1 MEDAETRVRLVSGR
15 AKEKGNRRR
24 RRRRDGPRPMSHR
37 RIELVFGP
45 NLREYEMGRIATF
58 SPSAQAPF
66 SFSSSWKPDTWIP
79 PVSEI

>member
-1 MEDAETRVRLVSGR
+1 
-15 AKEKGNRRR
+15 
-24 RRRRDGPRPMSHR
+24 MSHR

-66 SFSSSWKPDTWIP
+66 SFSSS
-79 PVSEI
+79 